1 MAQAKSAR
9 ASVVQQEV
17 ARLLVR
23 GGGGELEVMP
33 LAREDDLDLVASIP
47 QDGPGVIGIR
57 VETASRLT
65 EGPFGKWLV
74 IDAPAPSSQFLE
86 DPRAV
91 YLFGQLSETG
101 RTLSGPVFVVPAAL
115 LQARAGIKGR
125 SARISFRARL
135 DAVNQE
141 WSDFAF
147 APEEVGAHLLA
158 LLRDMPQYGEQA
170 A

>member
-1 MAQAKSAR
+1 MVQAKVRRSI
-9 ASVVQQEV
+9 VHQEV
-17 ARLLVR
+17 ARVLVR
-23 GGGGELEVMP
+23 GSRGKLDVMA
-33 LAREDDLDLVASIP
+33 LAREDDLDLVASLP
-47 QDGPGVIGIR
+47 KEGPGVLGIR
-57 VETASRLT
+57 IETASRLT

-74 IDAPAPSSQFLE
+74 IDAAAPSARFQN
-86 DPRAV
+86 DPRAI
-91 YLFGQLSETG
+91 YIFGQFET
-101 RTLSGPVFVVPAAL
+101 TEESVTGPVYVVPAAL
-115 LQARAGIKGR
+115 LQARPGLKGR

-147 APEEVGAHLLA
+147 APREVGAHLLE